1 MGTTKIKGKQ
11 KMRKTTLTPDM
22 ICRVEKSGNRYNA
35 YNTDGVKM
43 TSEIT
48 TGCRKKAFEGDY
60 LLGRF
65 VGTTGKTYW
74 RKVDGENPSVTTV
87 STPIDLPSEHAEVLN
102 FIHNSYR
109 LKPTGLMMN
118 ELKWKYLIR
127 SGVRGKNIMMTGPAG
142 CGKTM
147 AAKALV
153 NSLDRPDYYFNL
165 GATQDPRATL
175 IGNVHFEKNSGT
187 YFSESVFVKAIQT
200 PNAVILLDELS
211 RAHPDAWNILMTV
224 LDYGQRYL
232 RLDEADGQQTIKVAE
247 GVTFVTTAN
256 IGNEYTS
263 TRVMDKALMDRFTI
277 VEMDVLN
284 ESEENELLTYMFPN
298 VNPEV
303 LGNVISTALLKDL
316 NPVLADI
323 KSITSNVDNN
333 SQKITK
339 FLEEDLKNEIM
350 IPLKK
355 SVDNTK
361 TSMQEM
367 KEVLEKTSDV
377 MNKTSQGIEKIADN
391 LNKLEESQTKF
402 VKNLDDVL
410 DKQKDEFEK
419 TTETITTTYK
429 KLTDDILRQT
439 EGFEENSKIIVSHPR
454 IL

>member
-1 MGTTKIKGKQ
+1 MRDINKIKKELY
-11 KMRKTTLTPDM
+11 KMAKLTPTPDM
-22 ICRVEKSGNRYNA
+22 VCRVEKSGNRYNA

-43 TSEIT
+43 TSDIT

-60 LLGRF
+60 LIGRF

-74 RKVDGENPSVTTV
+74 RRVDGDTNMASNVTAPSNTTV
-87 STPIDLPSEHAEVLN
+87 EVPTEHAEVLN
-102 FIHNSYR
+102 FIHNSYS

-127 SGVRGKNIMMTGPAG
+127 SAVRGKNIMMTGPAG

-153 NSLDRPDYYFNL
+153 NSLDRPDFYFNL

-232 RLDEADGQQTIKVAE
+232 RLDEADGQGTVKVAE
-247 GVTFVTTAN
+247 GVTFVATAN

-284 ESEENELLTYMFPN
+284 ESEEVELLTYMFPHVDSLTLAN
-298 VNPEV
+298 VAKIASLTRNEASSDTARV
-303 LGNVISTALLKDL
+303 GSGISTRTTVELSGLLFDGFTL
-316 NPVLADI
+316 PEAAEV
-323 KSITSNVDNN
+323 SIYPQYDNAGGVD
-333 SQKITK
+333 SERT
-339 FLEEDLKNEIM
+339 
-350 IPLKK
+350 
-355 SVDNTK
+355 
-361 TSMQEM
+361 
-367 KEVLEKTSDV
+367 
-377 MNKTSQGIEKIADN
+377 
-391 LNKLEESQTKF
+391 F
-402 VKNLDDVL
+402 VKQIVQKFCDDGSS
-410 DKQKDEFEK
+410 
-419 TTETITTTYK
+419 
-429 KLTDDILRQT
+429 DDL
-439 EGFEENSKIIVSHPR
+439 FNEEEVAEATA
-454 IL
+454 